1 LLDTTPE
8 PGLAGLT
15 EGKAM
20 RRKNS
25 FLPPGLELDSTKLK
39 DKSQLT
45 ALIYTTMLDDLQP

>member
-8 PGLAGLT
+8 QGLAGLT

-25 FLPPGLELDSTKLK
+25 LLPPGLVLDSTKLK

>member
-1 LLDTTPE
+1 
-8 PGLAGLT
+8 
-15 EGKAM
+15 M

-25 FLPPGLELDSTKLK
+25 LLPPGLELDSTKPK